1 MSYKITMPSVHH
13 VAKIKATMEHSGTT
27 TWLNLD
33 LTCQFMADD
42 TIETFRFSLF
52 PANSSVENFHRLAT
66 HINEIF
72 SPVLTDPYETPEA
85 DYGEA
90 CHVDIATDE
99 LEYLADKA
107 REEGAA
113 S

>member
-1 MSYKITMPSVHH
+1 MSYNITMPSVHH
-13 VAKIKATMEHSGTT
+13 VAKIEATMAHSGTT
-27 TWLNLD
+27 DWLNLD
-33 LTCQFMADD
+33 ITCQFRPDD
-42 TIETFRFSLF
+42 TAETFRFTIF
-52 PANSSVENFHRLAT
+52 PASGSVENFHRLAT

-72 SPVLTDPYETPEA
+72 SPILTDPYETPEV
-85 DYGEA
+85 DHEDGY
-90 CHVDIATDE
+90 HVDIDADE